1 MAEPILETK
10 NLRFSYEEGPE
21 IIKGISMKINP
32 GDFVAVMGQNGSGKT
47 TLVKHFNGLH
57 QPSSGEILFNDENI
71 AGKQVGA
78 LAKKIG
84 YVFQNPD
91 HQIFNATVREEI
103 AFGPRNLGL
112 DEEEIEK
119 RTEDALVRFGLK
131 EYENREP
138 AVIGFGI
145 RRKVSVAAVY
155 SMDTPVL
162 VLDEPTTGLDYRS
175 TTELMELICDLN
187 ANGKTI
193 IFITHDMRVVA
204 KYIPKCIVIRDG
216 QVIADDNTRAI
227 YHQYEMLKK
236 TKIRLPQITNL
247 SRQMKESGVDMPDDV
262 LSVSEFADI
271 YDKVVLKRG

>member
-21 IIKGISMKINP
+21 IIKGISLQVNP
-32 GDFVAVMGQNGSGKT
+32 GDFVAVIGQNGSGKT

-57 QPSSGEILFNDENI
+57 KPSSGEVLFNGENI

-91 HQIFNATVREEI
+91 HQIFNPTVREEI

-112 DEEEIEK
+112 DEAEIEE
-119 RTEDALVRFGLK
+119 RTENAIARFGLE
-131 EYENREP
+131 EYADREP

-155 SMDTPVL
+155 SMDTPIL
-162 VLDEPTTGLDYRS
+162 ILDEPTTGLDFRS
-175 TTELMELICDLN
+175 TTDLMDLICELN
-187 ANGKTI
+187 DNGKTI
-193 IFITHDMRVVA
+193 VFITHDMRVVA
-204 KYIPKCIVIRDG
+204 KYIPKCLVIRDG
-216 QVIADDNTRAI
+216 EVIADDKTRAI
-227 YHQYEMLKK
+227 YHQYEMLQK

-247 SRQMKESGVDMPDDV
+247 SRQMKESGIDMPDDI
-262 LSVSEFADI
+262 LSVSEFADT
-271 YDKVVLKRG
+271 YDRVVLKRG